1 MSKLENLLVRLIG
14 SLLKIAYVTR
24 YIEVYKSSMEEAA
37 RAYARQSGGGNVMEA
52 GGGGTGYGME
62 YEDRGMMGMGGMGMG
77 GMVPG
82 RGMMGPVGKYVLKA
96 KGLPFRATQMEI
108 AEVLYVSRWVGDGG
122 QGCEW

>member
-1 MSKLENLLVRLIG
+1 MSDLLG

-62 YEDRGMMGMGGMGMG
+62 YEDRGMMGMGGGMGMG

-108 AEVLYVSRWVGDGG
+108 AEVYDLCLSLSVGG
-122 QGCEW
+122 